1 MPTPLGPPSPTPN
14 PRWACRVR
22 CRATSRTRPEG
33 SHSTPSL
40 RAEEARRPQEVLTLA
55 EYIGRRILQII
66 PVLLGVSIIV
76 FFMVRAIPGDP
87 AQILLG
93 QQATNEQVQQLRANM
108 GLDRPVVVQYAVF
121 LRDAVTGDLGDSI
134 VTGRP
139 VTTELLVR
147 FPATLELTVFAMFI
161 AIAVGVPVGVISAVR
176 QYSLL
181 DKLTS
186 VLALT
191 GISIPIFWLAMV
203 LILIFGVRLELLP
216 FPGRLSS
223 GVSIQAYTG
232 LVLVDSLLT
241 GNFGAFWDGFK
252 HLIMPA
258 LALGTIPMAVITR
271 MTRSSML
278 EVMGED
284 YVRTARAKGVV
295 PRRVVFKHALRNAM
309 LPTITVIGLQVGP
322 LMGGEIVTETIFSW
336 PGVGYITYVSINSR
350 DYAMIQGVVLYGA
363 LLFVLVNLVVDILYA
378 VLDPR
383 VRY

>member
-1 MPTPLGPPSPTPN
+1 
-14 PRWACRVR
+14 
-22 CRATSRTRPEG
+22 
-33 SHSTPSL
+33 
-40 RAEEARRPQEVLTLA
+40 
-55 EYIGRRILQII
+55 LQII
-66 PVLLGVSIIV
+66 PVLLGVSIVV

-93 QQATNEQVQQLRANM
+93 QNATQDQINALTAKM
-108 GLDRPVVVQYAVF
+108 GLDKPILVQYGLF
-121 LRDAVTGDLGDSI
+121 LKDAASGDLGDSI

-147 FPATLELTVFAMFI
+147 LPATFELTAFAMLI
-161 AIAVGVPVGVISAVR
+161 AVLVGVPVGVISAVK

-181 DKLTS
+181 DKVTS

-191 GISIPIFWLAMV
+191 GISMPIFWLAM
-203 LILIFGVRLELLP
+203 ILVVIFGVNLELLP
-216 FPGRLSS
+216 FPGRLDPTT
-223 GVSIQAYTG
+223 GITAITG

-241 GNFGAFWDGFK
+241 LNFAGFWDGLL

-258 LALGTIPMAVITR
+258 LALGTIPMAVVMR

-295 PRRVVFKHALRNAM
+295 PWRVVFKHALRNAM
-309 LPTITVIGLQVGP
+309 LPTITVIGLQVGL
-322 LMGGEIVTETIFSW
+322 LMGGAIITETIFSW
-336 PGVGYITYVSINSR
+336 PGIGLYAYNSIYSR
-350 DYAMIQGVVLYGA
+350 DYASIQGVVLYGA
-363 LLFVLVNLVVDILYA
+363 LLFVLINLVVDILYA

-383 VRY
+383 VRL

>member
-1 MPTPLGPPSPTPN
+1 
-14 PRWACRVR
+14 
-22 CRATSRTRPEG
+22 
-33 SHSTPSL
+33 
-40 RAEEARRPQEVLTLA
+40 
-55 EYIGRRILQII
+55 LQII

-108 GLDRPVVVQYAVF
+108 GLDKPVVVQYVVF

-147 FPATLELTVFAMFI
+147 FPATLELTAFAMFI

-309 LPTITVIGLQVGP
+309 LPTITVIGLQVGL
-322 LMGGEIVTETIFSW
+322 LMGGAVVTETIFSW
-336 PGVGYITYVSINSR
+336 PGVGQIAYESIYRR
-350 DYAMIQGVVLYGA
+350 DYAMIQGVVLYAA
-363 LLFVLVNLVVDILYA
+363 LLFVLVNLVVDVLYA

>member
-1 MPTPLGPPSPTPN
+1 M
-14 PRWACRVR
+14 
-22 CRATSRTRPEG
+22 
-33 SHSTPSL
+33 
-40 RAEEARRPQEVLTLA
+40 
-55 EYIGRRILQII
+55 LQVI
-66 PVLLGVSIIV
+66 PVLVGVSIVV

-93 QQATNEQVQQLRANM
+93 QLATQEQVQTLRERM
-108 GLDRPVVVQYAVF
+108 GLDKPVIVQYGLF
-121 LRDAVTGDLGDSI
+121 LKDAARGDLGTSI

-139 VTTELLVR
+139 VTTELLAR
-147 FPATLELTVFAMFI
+147 FPATLELTAFAMFI
-161 AIAVGVPVGVISAVR
+161 AVLVGVPVGVIAAVK
-176 QYSLL
+176 QYSFL
-181 DKLTS
+181 DKFTS

-191 GISIPIFWLAMV
+191 GISMPIFWLAM
-203 LILIFGVRLELLP
+203 ILIVIFTVNLGLLP

-223 GVSIQAYTG
+223 GVSITAITG

-241 GNFGAFWDGFK
+241 LNFAGFWNGLL

-258 LALGTIPMAVITR
+258 LALGTIPMAIIMR

-295 PRRVVFKHALRNAM
+295 PSRVVFKHALRNAM
-309 LPTITVIGLQVGP
+309 LPTVTVIGLQIGL
-322 LMGGEIVTETIFSW
+322 LMGGAVITETIFSW
-336 PGVGYITYVSINSR
+336 PGVGQIAYESVNRR

-363 LLFVLVNLVVDILYA
+363 ALFVLVNLLVDILYA
-378 VLDPR
+378 ILDPR

>member
-1 MPTPLGPPSPTPN
+1 M
-14 PRWACRVR
+14 
-22 CRATSRTRPEG
+22 
-33 SHSTPSL
+33 
-40 RAEEARRPQEVLTLA
+40 
-55 EYIGRRILQII
+55 
-66 PVLLGVSIIV
+66 LLGVSFVV

-93 QQATNEQVQQLRANM
+93 QNATQEQVANLRANM
-108 GLDRPVVVQYAVF
+108 GLDKPVVVQYGLF
-121 LRDAVTGDLGDSI
+121 LKDAATGNMGESI

-139 VTTELLVR
+139 VTTELMVR
-147 FPATLELTVFAMFI
+147 LPATLELTSFAMLI
-161 AIAVGVPVGVISAVR
+161 AILVGVPVGVISAVK
-176 QYSLL
+176 QYSWL
-181 DKLTS
+181 DKITA

-191 GISIPIFWLAMV
+191 GISMPIFWLAM
-203 LILIFGVRLELLP
+203 ILVVIFTVNLQLLP

-223 GVSIQAYTG
+223 DMAISAVTG

-241 GNFGAFWDGFK
+241 LNFAGFWDGLK
-252 HLIMPA
+252 HLILPA
-258 LALGTIPMAVITR
+258 LALGTIPMGIITR

-295 PRRVVFKHALRNAM
+295 PWRVVFKHALRNAL
-309 LPTITVIGLQVGP
+309 LPTITVIGLQVGL
-322 LMGGEIVTETIFSW
+322 LMAGAIITEQIFSW
-336 PGVGYITYVSINSR
+336 PGIGQIAFDSINRR

-363 LLFVLVNLVVDILYA
+363 LLFVLVNLLVDILYA

>member
-1 MPTPLGPPSPTPN
+1 
-14 PRWACRVR
+14 
-22 CRATSRTRPEG
+22 
-33 SHSTPSL
+33 
-40 RAEEARRPQEVLTLA
+40 LA

-66 PVLLGVSIIV
+66 PVLLGVSIVV

-93 QQATNEQVQQLRANM
+93 QQATQEQVQELRERM
-108 GLDRPVVVQYAVF
+108 GLDKPVVVQYGLF
-121 LRDAVTGDLGDSI
+121 LKDAIRGDLGTSI

-147 FPATLELTVFAMFI
+147 FPATLELTAFAMFI
-161 AIAVGVPVGVISAVR
+161 AVLVGVPVGVISAVK
-176 QYSLL
+176 QYSWL
-181 DKLTS
+181 DKVTS

-191 GISIPIFWLAMV
+191 GISMPIFWLAM
-203 LILIFGVRLELLP
+203 ILIVIFTVKLGLLP
-216 FPGRLSS
+216 FPGRLDS
-223 GVSIQAYTG
+223 GYTITAITG

-241 GNFGAFWDGFK
+241 FNFAGFWNGLL

-258 LALGTIPMAVITR
+258 LALGTIPMAIVMR

-295 PRRVVFKHALRNAM
+295 PWRVIFKHALRNAM
-309 LPTITVIGLQVGP
+309 LPTVTVIGLQIGL
-322 LMGGEIVTETIFSW
+322 LMGGAVITETIFSW
-336 PGVGYITYVSINSR
+336 PGVGQIAYESVNRR

-363 LLFVLVNLVVDILYA
+363 TLFVLVNLLVDILYA